1 MISSK
6 HDGKLKKI
14 IFTTSLLLIP
24 ILAIELLLR
33 LTIVKTNHTSRF
45 LGKYWYTLLPLQL
58 PDSTSFKYHNITHPN
73 SYRIYDPMLGWSL
86 AINKDNPPYYYSS
99 PNGYR
104 VTRKEFKNLPTIKE
118 ADFMTIGDSFTH
130 GVAVHCEESWPYIF
144 GELKNKK
151 VVNYG
156 IPGFGID
163 QAILSYMYSSVKADT
178 IILGIIPG
186 DFERATNI
194 IYGGVHR
201 GGNKSKPM
209 FIFKDDGTYEIKN
222 QPCSVGINL
231 WNEFK
236 LGTDSDL
243 LKIDRG
249 YDDILFKSEFLD
261 SFVTHRIYKM
271 LKYRIKYIKPPIYL
285 KNSPD
290 DNYSYILKILKIFL
304 EKCKTNKN
312 FPIILLLDNKNT
324 FADRVNFAEPW
335 KNIINDLKE
344 MGFFVVEPLENIYS
358 LYMEDP
364 NSIINHDGIHY
375 TPLAN
380 KMVAKHLLQTLN
392 EK

>member
-1 MISSK
+1 ML
-6 HDGKLKKI
+6 DGVDEQTEI
-14 IFTTSLLLIP
+14 GFHQ
-24 ILAIELLLR
+24 AN
-33 LTIVKTNHTSRF
+33 V
-45 LGKYWYTLLPLQL
+45 
-58 PDSTSFKYHNITHPN
+58 
-73 SYRIYDPMLGWSL
+73 
-86 AINKDNPPYYYSS
+86 
-99 PNGYR
+99 
-104 VTRKEFKNLPTIKE
+104 VFKN
-118 ADFMTIGDSFTH
+118 
-130 GVAVHCEESWPYIF
+130 
-144 GELKNKK
+144 
-151 VVNYG
+151 
-156 IPGFGID
+156 
-163 QAILSYMYSSVKADT
+163 
-178 IILGIIPG
+178 
-186 DFERATNI
+186 
-194 IYGGVHR
+194 
-201 GGNKSKPM
+201 
-209 FIFKDDGTYEIKN
+209 DGTYEIKN

-243 LKIDRG
+243 LKFDRS

-261 SFVTHRIYKM
+261 NFVTYRIYKM
-271 LKYRIKYIKPPIYL
+271 LKYRNKYIKPPIYL
-285 KNSPD
+285 KNSPN

-380 KMVAKHLLQTLN
+380 EMVKTFDSNVLLLTFFHPSPRHIYPSRDVKNVFLFQAP
-392 EK
+392 